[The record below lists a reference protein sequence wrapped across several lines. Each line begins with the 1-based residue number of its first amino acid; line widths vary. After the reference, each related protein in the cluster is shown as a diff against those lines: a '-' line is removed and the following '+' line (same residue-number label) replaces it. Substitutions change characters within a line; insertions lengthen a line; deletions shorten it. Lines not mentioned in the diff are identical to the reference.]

1 MLLTALR
8 AELIK
13 LYRRPSLYLAFAV
26 ILVVVVL
33 VALGAGYMERRIGQ
47 RATRHALGGDFLV
60 HVKVVNGPF
69 IASAV
74 MLPCIPVL
82 LPLLVSVV
90 AGGQIAGERTTGV
103 LRTVLSRPVSRA
115 HVFAAKFAVSA
126 LHSVVLAAALGV
138 IALVVGLIWYGG
150 GGLVVVDR
158 PLREFGVHDT
168 YVRLGLA
175 YAIAAWGLIAVASLS
190 LMFSALLRNP
200 TAAAGMAVA
209 FVVACVIAS
218 PIFQEMEWD
227 FIPPYLL
234 SEQLL
239 AFRQAAAVEINAA
252 ELARS
257 LAVLGGYIVIP
268 FLIGLAVFQ
277 RRDVLC

>member
-8 AELIK
+8 AELVK
-13 LYRRPSLYLAFAV
+13 LYRRPSIYLGLAV
-26 ILVVVVL
+26 MLVVVVL
-33 VALGAGYMERRIGQ
+33 VGLGAGYMERRIGQ
-47 RATRHALGGDFLV
+47 RAHGNALGGEFLV

-69 IASAV
+69 VASAV

-103 LRTVLSRPVSRA
+103 LRTLLSRPVSRT

-126 LHSVVLAAALGV
+126 VHCVSLTAALGV
-138 IALVVGLIWYGG
+138 VALVVGLIWYGG
-150 GGLVVVDR
+150 GGLVVLEPR
-158 PLREFGVHDT
+158 LAEYAPGEA
-168 YVRLGLA
+168 YVRLGSA
-175 YAIAAWGLIAVASLS
+175 YAIATWGLIAVASLA
-190 LMFSALLRNP
+190 LMFSALLRHP

-209 FVVACVIAS
+209 FVIACVIAS
-218 PIFQEMEWD
+218 PIFQEIDWD

-239 AFRQAAAVEINAA
+239 AFRQAFAVEVDKA

-257 LAVLGGYIVIP
+257 LAVLGGYIVVP
-268 FLIGLAVFQ
+268 SAIGLAVFH